1 MYALV
6 DCETMYAS
14 CEAVFRPDLRGK
26 PIVVLS
32 NNDGCI
38 VAMNNVA
45 KRLGMPMFEPYF
57 KMKNELGKLGVHV
70 FSSNYELYGDLS
82 SRIMDTLS
90 TFAADIH
97 VYSIDEAFLD
107 LRGHAFDKRQWSR
120 DIIQTIQRDIGMPV
134 RVGIGKT
141 KTLTK
146 VANVV
151 AKKVARAKG
160 VCCIDDEA
168 QREKILKIFPLSEVW
183 GIGRKLTMRLGA
195 EGITT
200 AWQLAEADK
209 TYLRKNFSVVVERTA
224 LELQGTE
231 CIPFHDEPEDKKQI
245 VVSRAFSQPITEVK
259 PLQALT
265 VDYLSKAMVKLRK
278 HRLLVE
284 TLVVSAS
291 SSRFADA
298 YVSHHKVIKL
308 AVPSND
314 TLAISNKVTEAIA
327 AMFKPN
333 SKYVRSMVCLSE
345 LRDEGFYQKDLLAEE
360 QTDRSMKLMAVM
372 DEINKHH
379 GNQVFIG
386 STGIKNDWAMARRM
400 KSPNYTTSWAELPI
414 IKCEGRVV

>member
-1 MYALV
+1 M
-6 DCETMYAS
+6 
-14 CEAVFRPDLRGK
+14 
-26 PIVVLS
+26 
-32 NNDGCI
+32 
-38 VAMNNVA
+38 
-45 KRLGMPMFEPYF
+45 
-57 KMKNELGKLGVHV
+57 
-70 FSSNYELYGDLS
+70 
-82 SRIMDTLS
+82 
-90 TFAADIH
+90 
-97 VYSIDEAFLD
+97 
-107 LRGHAFDKRQWSR
+107 
-120 DIIQTIQRDIGMPV
+120 
-134 RVGIGKT
+134 
-141 KTLTK
+141 
-146 VANVV
+146 V

-160 VCCIDDEA
+160 VCCIDDEV
-168 QREKILKIFPLSEVW
+168 QREKILRIFPLSEVW

-224 LELQGTE
+224 LELQGTQ

-245 VVSRAFSQPITEVK
+245 VVSRAFSKPVTEVK

-278 HRLLVE
+278 HCLLVE

-314 TLAISNKVTEAIA
+314 TLAISNKVTDAIA
-327 AMFKPN
+327 AIFKPN

-345 LRDEGFYQKDLLAEE
+345 LRDEGFYQKDLLVEE
-360 QTDRSMKLMAVM
+360 QSERSMKLMAVM
-372 DEINKHH
+372 DEINKHQA
-379 GNQVFIG
+379 NRVFIG
-386 STGIKNDWAMARRM
+386 STGIKDDWAMARRM

-414 IKCEGRVV
+414 VKCEDGGA